1 MTSEP
6 SDHRS
11 ILAAAVGLGAA
22 LVSGCVSRVRNVALG
37 SRDDYPEDPDRSTRL
52 LTIDESL
59 VLEQRNWHQWYFA
72 FDEPATIDYTVE
84 VVDGPELDVIAMS
97 EESYTEFN
105 RANLP
110 EYYPEASALDT
121 DEASVTAELPA
132 GEHRLVV
139 DNTRVGKAEP
149 ERRLQLDIAQVE
161 FTAEV
166 YR

>member
-1 MTSEP
+1 MTSDS
-6 SDHRS
+6 SDRRL
-11 ILAAAVGLGAA
+11 IPAAVGLGLA
-22 LVSGCVSRVRNVALG
+22 LVSGCVSRIRNVALG
-37 SRDDYPEDPDRSTRL
+37 SGDDYPNDPSRSTRL

-72 FDEPATIDYTVE
+72 FDEPASIDYTVE
-84 VVDGPELDVIAMS
+84 VVEGPELDVIVMS
-97 EESYTEFN
+97 EESYAEFN

-110 EYYPEASALDT
+110 EYYSGASALDT
-121 DEASVTAELPA
+121 DGESVTAELPA

-139 DNTRVGKAEP
+139 DNTQVGEAEP

-161 FTAEV
+161 FSAEV

>member
-1 MTSEP
+1 MTSD
-6 SDHRS
+6 SSVRRL
-11 ILAAAVGLGAA
+11 IAAAGACA
-22 LVSGCVSRVRNVALG
+22 VAIPGCVSRVRNVAMG
-37 SRDDYPEDPDRSTRL
+37 HRDDYPDDPNRSTRL
-52 LTIDESL
+52 VAIDDSL

-72 FDEPATIDYTVE
+72 FDEPVTIDYRME
-84 VVDGPELDVIAMS
+84 VVEGPELDVIAMS
-97 EESYTEFN
+97 DESYAEFN

-121 DEASVTAELPA
+121 DEATVTAELPA

-139 DNTRVGKAEP
+139 DNTRVGEAEP

-161 FTAEV
+161 FSAEV